1 MTAHHPILKDNVLS
15 KPAPTRVEVEQQV
28 QEAVARYTEQI
39 FQLRRADALDTE
51 RLEQLREGLA
61 VCLADQEAL
70 QDADEEQ
77 LAELAAR
84 YAARLKE
91 LDGQ

>member
-1 MTAHHPILKDNVLS
+1 MS

-28 QEAVARYTEQI
+28 QQAIARYTEQM
-39 FQLRRADALDTE
+39 FQLRRADELDAE

-61 VCLADQEAL
+61 GCLADQEAL
-70 QDADEEQ
+70 QDADEKQ

-91 LDGQ
+91 LGGQ